1 MSMRAGPRTL
11 AVKRG
16 NVTIKVYPII
26 NRTKGSE
33 HRQFVLAC
41 GDTTGKRVL
50 RKFANP
56 DEAKREAE
64 RAATKLATGEAE
76 VLSLTNGERS
86 QYVKAVPILSEIGV
100 PPLSAVEDYA
110 PPPQVQAS
118 KSAPEKAKEAVR
130 SNSRSFCS

>member
-1 MSMRAGPRTL
+1 MRMRGGPRAL
-11 AVKRG
+11 AVKRC
-16 NVTIKVYPII
+16 NVSVKGDSMI
-26 NRTKGSE
+26 NLTKGRE
-33 HRQFVLAC
+33 QRQFVLAC

-118 KSAPEKAKEAVR
+118 KS
-130 SNSRSFCS
+130 